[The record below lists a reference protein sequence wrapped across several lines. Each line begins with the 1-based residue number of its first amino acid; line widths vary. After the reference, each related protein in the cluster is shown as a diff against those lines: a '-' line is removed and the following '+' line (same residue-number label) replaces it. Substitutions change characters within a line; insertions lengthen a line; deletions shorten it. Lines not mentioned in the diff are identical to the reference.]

1 MRLDKLLAT
10 VIHELGLQQLGTY
23 SLVRKIA
30 SGGMAEVWM
39 GRRTAMGGASKT
51 VAIKL
56 LASHLAENPVYRRMF
71 VDEARLSMMLSHSNL
86 VQVFDVGEQSGRS
99 YLVMEWVDG
108 LDLARLIACMR
119 DAGEPI
125 DFKIIA
131 HVIGEVLRGLAYVHE
146 LGGDERTA
154 IVHRDISPHNV
165 LLSVS
170 GEVKISDFGVARLS
184 TEETSGL
191 HVRGKL
197 RYMPPEQVR
206 GESKD
211 PTIDL
216 FAVGAL
222 LHELLDGVRFRAGL
236 ERDELFGMVLTGRVP
251 DLQREDVPLE
261 LLKLREG
268 LLMAD
273 RLARIPSASQALAL
287 LRGWSGYRNVSDEV
301 AVLVRRF
308 VGVAAPRSGLAVE
321 PSDEEIELCDEPT
334 AVEGEVKLGS
344 SEVATR
350 TVPHEGGSETT
361 PTFERRRQ
369 LPVPPPARR
378 SPAAGLA
385 VLVLVVLGLGLG
397 FGGAWLRGESGASD
411 EVPTSVPVLAAVEPA
426 QASEPLAPTSVD
438 LPEAGPIVLPE
449 APPQLE
455 APPAQP
461 KANVVQAQEPARK
474 RERDDADK
482 PKVEVEF
489 AAHQFFFV
497 WIKVDGKQLALEPVA
512 SLDLP
517 VGRHTVYVRENPKQ
531 DWVEAGRIRIE
542 SGHRYRVKLEKPVG
556 LALQRI
562 N

>member
-1 MRLDKLLAT
+1 
-10 VIHELGLQQLGTY
+10 
-23 SLVRKIA
+23 LVRKLA

-56 LASHLAENPVYRRMF
+56 LAAHLAENAVYRRMF

-108 LDLARLIACMR
+108 LDLSRLIACMR
-119 DAGEPI
+119 EADEAV
-125 DFKIIA
+125 DFTIIA

-146 LGGDERTA
+146 LGGDQRQA

-165 LLSVS
+165 LISVS
-170 GEVKISDFGVARLS
+170 GEVKISDFGVARLT

-206 GESKD
+206 GESKH

-236 ERDELFGMVLTGRVP
+236 ERDELFGMVLTGQVP
-251 DLQREDVPLE
+251 ELQRQGVPAELLE
-261 LLKLREG
+261 LRAG
-268 LLMAD
+268 LLEPD
-273 RLARIPSASQALAL
+273 RDKRIPSASAALAL
-287 LRGWSGYRNVSDEV
+287 LRRWEGYRNVSDEL

-308 VGVAAPRSGLAVE
+308 VGVAAPRSGLGVE
-321 PSDEEIELCDEPT
+321 PSDEQLELADEPT
-334 AVEGEVKLGS
+334 MVEGAVKPGS

-350 TVPHEGGSETT
+350 TVMPDDASGTT
-361 PTFERRRQ
+361 PTFERQRR
-369 LPVPPPARR
+369 LAEVGPTR
-378 SPAAGLA
+378 STPMAGFAL
-385 VLVLVVLGLGLG
+385 LVLLALGLGLG
-397 FGGAWLRGESGASD
+397 FGGAWLRD
-411 EVPTSVPVLAAVEPA
+411 EQRPSPSEPSTALAATIEADGPMVPTTMEPTEAALPEPA
-426 QASEPLAPTSVD
+426 PIEQQQPAPTEPVPPQGPQPSEPELEAASEPAVVAAPRKRDRDDVV
-438 LPEAGPIVLPE
+438 AK
-449 APPQLE
+449 
-455 APPAQP
+455 P
-461 KANVVQAQEPARK
+461 KA
-474 RERDDADK
+474 
-482 PKVEVEF
+482 EVEF

-497 WIKVDGKQLALEPVA
+497 WIKVGGVQRALEPVA
-512 SLDLP
+512 SVQLP
-517 VGRHTVYVRENPKQ
+517 AGRHTVYLRESPKQ
-531 DWVEAGRIRIE
+531 DWVEAGRIRVE
-542 SGHRYRVKLEKPVG
+542 PGQRYRVKLQKPAG

-562 N
+562 H

>member
-1 MRLDKLLAT
+1 
-10 VIHELGLQQLGTY
+10 
-23 SLVRKIA
+23 
-30 SGGMAEVWM
+30 M

-56 LASHLAENPVYRRMF
+56 LAAHLAENAVYRRMF

-108 LDLARLIACMR
+108 LDLSRLITSMR
-119 DAGEPI
+119 EAGEAI
-125 DFKIIA
+125 DIAIIA

-146 LGGDERTA
+146 LGGDQRTA

-184 TEETSGL
+184 TEETSGV

-236 ERDELFGMVLTGRVP
+236 ERDELFGMVLSGQVP
-251 DLQREDVPLE
+251 TLIRDGVPAE
-261 LLKLREG
+261 LLELREG
-268 LLMAD
+268 LLKAN
-273 RLARIPSASQALAL
+273 REERIPSATQALGL
-287 LRGWSGYRNVSDEV
+287 LRRWSGYRNVSDEL

-308 VGVAAPRSGLAVE
+308 VGVAAPRSGLGVE
-321 PSDEEIELCDEPT
+321 PSDELLELADEPT
-334 AVEGEVKLGS
+334 TVEGAVKPGS

-350 TVPHEGGSETT
+350 TVLPEDRTGTT
-361 PTFERRRQ
+361 PTFERRRRLGEVDQ
-369 LPVPPPARR
+369 ARR
-378 SPAAGLA
+378 RPVAGFAL
-385 VLVLVVLGLGLG
+385 LVLLALGLGLG
-397 FGGAWLRGESGASD
+397 FGGAWLRDELRGSSDEPSSALARTIEPDGEGGESPIPS
-411 EVPTSVPVLAAVEPA
+411 
-426 QASEPLAPTSVD
+426 SVD
-438 LPEAGPIVLPE
+438 SPPEAMPIVLPPGPVE
-449 APPQLE
+449 PVEPPTELVAPAELGPPRE
-455 APPAQP
+455 PVVVAAP
-461 KANVVQAQEPARK
+461 RK
-474 RERDDADK
+474 RDRDDVDK
-482 PKVEVEF
+482 AKAKVEF

-497 WIKVDGKQLALEPVA
+497 WIKVGGRQLALEPIA
-512 SLDLP
+512 SLELP
-517 VGRHTVYVRENPKQ
+517 PGRHTVYLRESPKQ
-531 DWVEAGRIRIE
+531 DWVEAGRIRVE
-542 SGHRYRVKLEKPVG
+542 PGRRYRVKLQKPAG

-562 N
+562 H

>member
-1 MRLDKLLAT
+1 M
-10 VIHELGLQQLGTY
+10 GLQQLGTY
-23 SLVRKIA
+23 SLVRKLA

-108 LDLARLIACMR
+108 LDLSRLIACMR
-119 DAGEPI
+119 DASEAI
-125 DFKIIA
+125 DITIIA

-146 LGGDERTA
+146 LGGDQRTA

-184 TEETSGL
+184 TEETSGV

-236 ERDELFGMVLTGRVP
+236 ERDELFGMVLSGKVP
-251 DLQREDVPLE
+251 ELRREGVPAE
-261 LLKLREG
+261 LLELREG
-268 LLMAD
+268 LLEAD
-273 RLARIPSASQALAL
+273 RADRIPSATQALAVL
-287 LRGWSGYRNVSDEV
+287 QRWSGYRNVSDQL

-308 VGVAAPRSGLAVE
+308 VGVAAPRSGLGVE
-321 PSDEEIELCDEPT
+321 PSDEQIELADEPT
-334 AVEGEVKLGS
+334 MVEGEVRPGS

-350 TVPHEGGSETT
+350 SVLHDGGTGTT
-361 PTFERRRQ
+361 PTFERQRR
-369 LPVPPPARR
+369 LGEPGHVRRTPV
-378 SPAAGLA
+378 AGFAL
-385 VLVLVVLGLGLG
+385 LVLLGVGLLLG
-397 FGGAWLRGESGASD
+397 FGGAWFRGELRADLEVEEPSSASAPTNEPAEDGERPGAASLD
-411 EVPTSVPVLAAVEPA
+411 PPSNPTPSLPPPVPTALEPTVEPPA
-426 QASEPLAPTSVD
+426 EPPTDPVVVAAPRS
-438 LPEAGPIVLPE
+438 
-449 APPQLE
+449 
-455 APPAQP
+455 
-461 KANVVQAQEPARK
+461 
-474 RERDDADK
+474 RERDDVDK
-482 PKVEVEF
+482 PKAKVEF

-497 WIKVDGKQLALEPVA
+497 WIKVDGHQLALEPLA
-512 SLDLP
+512 SLELSA
-517 VGRHTVYVRENPKQ
+517 GRHTVYLRESPKQ
-531 DWVEAGRIRIE
+531 DWVEAGRIRVE
-542 SGHRYRVKLEKPVG
+542 PGRRYRVKLQKPAG

-562 N
+562 H